1 MYSNYFGLEEPP
13 FSIAPNPR
21 YLYLSKQ
28 HREALAHLLYGIGND
43 GGFVL
48 LTGEVG
54 TGKTTVC
61 RALLDQLPE
70 STDVALIL
78 NPKYSSQELLASIC
92 DELGI
97 IYPQEENRIKQY
109 IDALN
114 QHLLQS
120 HAEGRHTVL
129 ILDEAQNLGVDV
141 LEQIRLLTN
150 LETDCHKLLQIV
162 LVGQPE
168 LLEKLLRPELR
179 QLSQRITARFHLGA
193 LSRSELEAYISH
205 RLEVAGVQGRLF
217 PAATLNRL
225 YKMTRGV
232 PRLIN
237 ILCDRALLGA
247 FVERHNR
254 VEVNVLNRAASEV
267 LGEDTASVSD
277 WLAGRWQ
284 FAGLTVVVLLLLSWL
299 FVPGVKDQTL
309 QWGGSLFGDS
319 LLVQEREGTS
329 DATRQYAVLASG
341 RNDGAAVAG
350 SVPSS
355 LGQWSWPDRQEY
367 QLNQIFAYRSL
378 FEAWGIEYNPK
389 QNPVVC
395 KFARSM
401 GYACLFGSGE
411 LESLIRLNRPAVL
424 KLVNEKGEDFFAAL
438 ISIDGDRADI
448 IIDDRKLKV
457 SLTELKR
464 WWRHVYTVFWQMPPG
479 YDGVIQ
485 PGNQSKNTLWLDQQL
500 ALIQGRGA
508 GRRDSSVYDWALVKQ
523 VKQFQQSQGL
533 MADGIVGPKTSI
545 HLNTATG
552 QSVPL
557 LLVP

>member
-97 IYPQEENRIKQY
+97 TYPNQETRIKHY

-114 QHLLQS
+114 KYLLQS
-120 HAEGRHTVL
+120 HAQGRHTVL

-168 LLEKLLRPELR
+168 LLEQLLRPELR

-193 LSRSELEAYISH
+193 LNRDELEGYISH
-205 RLEVAGVQGRLF
+205 RLAVAGVQGRLF

-225 YKMTRGV
+225 YRMTRGI

-247 FVERHNR
+247 FVERQNR

-267 LGEDTASVSD
+267 LGEDTTSAPD

-284 FAGLTVVVLLLLSWL
+284 FTGLAVVVLLLLAWL
-299 FVPGVKDQTL
+299 FVPGVKDQTR
-309 QWGGSLFGDS
+309 QWGDS
-319 LLVQEREGTS
+319 LFDNSLLAQEHVLSADT
-329 DATRQYAVLASG
+329 DLASG
-341 RNDGAAVAG
+341 RMVAKAG
-350 SVPSS
+350 SAPSS
-355 LGQWSWPDRQEY
+355 LGLWSWPDRQEY
-367 QLNQIFAYRSL
+367 QLNQIFAYQSL
-378 FEAWGIEYNPK
+378 FDAWGIEYHPK
-389 QNPVVC
+389 QNPIVC
-395 KFARSM
+395 KFARSQ
-401 GYACLFGSGE
+401 GYSCLFGSGE
-411 LESLIRLNRPAVL
+411 LESLIGLNRPAVL
-424 KLVNEKGEDFFAAL
+424 KLVNNKGEDFFATL
-438 ISIDGDRADI
+438 VSIDGDRADI
-448 IIDDRKLKV
+448 RIDGRRLKV
-457 SLTELKR
+457 SLEELKR
-464 WWRHVYTVFWQMPPG
+464 WWRNVYTVFWQTPPG

-500 ALIQGRGA
+500 ALIQGRRA
-508 GRRDSSVYDWALVKQ
+508 ERRDSSVYDWALVKQ
-523 VKQFQQSQGL
+523 VKQFQQSKGL
-533 MADGIVGPKTSI
+533 TADGIVGPKTSI

-557 LLVP
+557 LLAP